1 VGRRVEAR
9 KARRSSS
16 RATLWHRA
24 WGREG
29 CVEAAGRGSD
39 ERQARRAGAL
49 RRERFLVGDGRRGGA
64 GATRRRCG
72 GRGVDVGLADALRLR
87 CDLLE
92 MRAHDAIPALAVE
105 VC

>member
-1 VGRRVEAR
+1 V
-9 KARRSSS
+9 
-16 RATLWHRA
+16 
-24 WGREG
+24 
-29 CVEAAGRGSD
+29 
-39 ERQARRAGAL
+39 
-49 RRERFLVGDGRRGGA
+49 
-64 GATRRRCG
+64 RRCG